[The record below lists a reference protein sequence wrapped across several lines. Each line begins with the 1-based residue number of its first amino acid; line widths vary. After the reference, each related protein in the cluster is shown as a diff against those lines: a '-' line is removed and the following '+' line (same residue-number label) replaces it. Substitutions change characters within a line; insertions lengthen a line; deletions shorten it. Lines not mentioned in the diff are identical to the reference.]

1 MASRPRD
8 YLFMQTI
15 VCNFS
20 ALAVATL
27 YYYWR
32 SYRQHQQLQRQ
43 VLRERV
49 TYMLWTMAQTIN

>member
-1 MASRPRD
+1 
-8 YLFMQTI
+8 MQTI

-27 YYYWR
+27 FYCWR
-32 SYRQHQQLQRQ
+32 GYRLSQGQRER

-49 TYMLWTMAQTIN
+49 TYMLWVMANTVH

>member
-1 MASRPRD
+1 
-8 YLFMQTI
+8 MQTI

-27 YYYWR
+27 YYCWR
-32 SYRQHQQLQRQ
+32 GYHQHRQMRRQ

-49 TYMLWTMAQTIN
+49 TYMLWVMANSVPELK

>member
-1 MASRPRD
+1 
-8 YLFMQTI
+8 MQTI

-27 YYYWR
+27 FYYWR
-32 SYRQHQQLQRQ
+32 GYRHHEHMRQQ

-49 TYMLWTMAQTIN
+49 TYMLWTMAQTIP